1 MANKVPL
8 VVDTSTLYIKE
19 LPVGDNLDLT
29 GSGVIGIV
37 GLAGTSA
44 NFTGVVT
51 ASSFVGALTGNATG
65 LSGTPNITVGTIS
78 ATSLNAS
85 GVVTATTFSGA
96 LTGNVTGNVTGNINS
111 SGVSTLGNTVVG
123 GGTTQ
128 LVVNGNARITG
139 ILTIGTSSI
148 TLDGSNNQVNV
159 GTGVT
164 IHHTN
169 GVQVGG
175 NTLHSTILTV
185 NQINSS
191 GVTTAALLNV
201 GVGGTIITTTN
212 TTRVGINST
221 SPAYTLDVGGNL
233 NFSGSLFQ
241 NGSAFSSGVG
251 IQSGGV
257 IIGTGVTTLN
267 FVGAGNTFV
276 VSGTTATIS
285 IAGGGVK
292 ENTTVS
298 STSATTIASFA
309 AASFRSAKARIQ
321 ITQGSSYQVAEV
333 LLIHDG
339 TTVSLVEM
347 ASIATGSNLGSFS
360 GTISSGNV
368 LLRVTM
374 SSATSATIRVV
385 IDRTEV

>member
-51 ASSFVGALTGNATG
+51 ASSFVGALTGDATG
-65 LSGTPNITVGTIS
+65 LSGTPNITVGTIG

-96 LTGNVTGNVTGNINS
+96 LTGNVTGNINS
-111 SGVSTLGNTVVG
+111 SGVSTLGNTIVG

-164 IHHTN
+164 IHHTD

-175 NTLHSTILTV
+175 NTLHSTVLTV
-185 NQINSS
+185 NQINAS
-191 GVTTAALLNV
+191 GVTTTALLNV

-221 SPAYTLDVGGNL
+221 SPAYTLDVGGDL

-257 IIGTGVTTLN
+257 IIGTGVTILN

-276 VSGTTATIS
+276 VSGTTAIIS
-285 IAGGGVK
+285 IAGGGSK

-298 STSATTIASFA
+298 STSATTITSFA

-374 SSATSATIRVV
+374 ASATSATIRVV